1 MKRTLQII
9 AVVISL
15 AVAINTVHAAPEEQD
30 TFGQKTKRF
39 FGGLNPFSNKQ
50 KQKKP
55 KKGKTP
61 SPTPTPTPTASA
73 DLAATSATPTQT
85 PTTTPAPTPTPVEN
99 ATMSAQEIVDYDKNV
114 PQIRGIIDNALG
126 LTSLNL
132 DYRYG
137 SADPANGGM
146 DCSGF
151 VYYVL
156 TKCGVRDVPRDARDQ
171 YAWVRKAGNF
181 QAVMAQ
187 SEDSFELNSL
197 QPGDLLFWGN
207 TSSTNAE
214 PAIAETMIY
223 MGKEKSTGK
232 RLMVGATDGRMYKG
246 LPRHGVSIVDF
257 KVAPSQPKS
266 EDEVVPKFVG
276 YGRVP
281 GLAEP

>member
-1 MKRTLQII
+1 MKRKLQ
-9 AVVISL
+9 VITALVSL
-15 AVAINTVHAAPEEQD
+15 AATVQMATAAPEEPD
-30 TFGQKTKRF
+30 SFGQKTKRF
-39 FGGLNPFSNKQ
+39 FGGLNPFANKQ

-55 KKGKTP
+55 KKGKG
-61 SPTPTPTPTASA
+61 PTPTPTASA
-73 DLAATSATPTQT
+73 APPTTSATPTA
-85 PTTTPAPTPTPVEN
+85 TPAATATPTPTPVEN
-99 ATMSAQEIVDYDKNV
+99 ATMSAQELTDYDNNV

-181 QAVMAQ
+181 QAVIAQ

-197 QPGDLLFWGN
+197 RPGDLLFWGD

-246 LPRHGVSIVDF
+246 LPRHGVSVVDF

-266 EDEVVPKFVG
+266 EDEAVPKFVG
-276 YGRVP
+276 YGRIP